1 MVHHM
6 RLLLSGSRH
15 RISSVTEEATVMP
28 RTEHLRLTSVPNV
41 AELQKDCCP
50 TGTGAAQSVQ

>member
-41 AELQKDCCP
+41 A
-50 TGTGAAQSVQ
+50 